1 MHNSDAF
8 EGLRRRLDEME
19 RRHAHEVAELR
30 AVLDGLELEEE
41 AMSVASEMPPPLPV
55 VSVVREVE
63 WKPEPKLEPKLET
76 KRVMDLAEPV
86 VFEKAEML
94 PPPIPAAEREIDFGR
109 VWFVRIGVVIL
120 LTGLVFLGNYAY
132 QNWVRDLGNG
142 VRLAA
147 LFVLAGVWVETGR
160 RLAMRENLLRF
171 GEVVMAGGL
180 GFFYYCVYA
189 AHHVGRLQ
197 VIEREAVAGVLLVAA
212 AVAIAAVAW
221 RRESRITATMGMLL
235 ASYTTV
241 VQPLGWLACV
251 SNGALACMGLFFL
264 ARRGWSAPGW
274 VAMLGMYV
282 AFGLWQVLGAAGGGG
297 ETLAVLWFLAPS
309 WVVFAVTGVVPRGGE
324 SLSAR
329 ARAWFAGAN
338 NGLFFA
344 LFGALWLDHYG
355 REDFWLVAAVLA
367 LVLMAFGVIGRRTL
381 PVAGAVNLSQGLAL
395 LGVALILKL
404 DGFHLALAFAAEA
417 ALLAVA
423 YRKFGGRVE
432 AVFALLAGIA
442 AAGWICLAMEEPPVW
457 SAMVAVLPLVA
468 AAWVMR
474 VAAGLERRRSFRGF
488 ARGVAAVLFWA
499 GLVVFVVGVLVRMER
514 DFAHIAAAVAAVAL
528 GAASLWFDEKNRMK
542 EVAWGVAAVGLVAF
556 CMLSYEAVVNSV
568 PWWAM
573 AVAMLVHLVGVGMW
587 RGEVADGS
595 VPFDNPREDPRLNG
609 GLHAMIVGAA
619 AWAACENSGFSN
631 ETRFLLTMGAAL
643 GLAAVAV
650 VMKSGRLAVVPGV
663 LAFLAM
669 IFAWLSY
676 ELKVEPT
683 WAFFVAT
690 PLALAALP
698 LWFLLPAGAGIP
710 LRGRVI
716 GAVFFRMAAFI
727 AWAVA
732 VHRAGGMHAL
742 DGWAATAMV
751 LMMAAMSMRVK
762 IPLESMAFLGIA
774 VAGLYGKM
782 LMGEWGRI
790 EVTEGWRGVWV
801 LAAMLLLV
809 FTHRER
815 VAVIADETR
824 RAMVVA
830 FLACFTAVTVTLWAT
845 QMLVWRGGWDG
856 TVALWSALGL
866 LTVSAGLWQRVR
878 GLRLAGLLLLMLAL
892 GKLFALDVWD
902 YTAFTRVVSFIALGI
917 VLILLGLFYNHF
929 ASTLKKWL

>member
-1 MHNSDAF
+1 MHNPDAF
-8 EGLRRRLDEME
+8 DGLRRRLDEME
-19 RRHAHEVAELR
+19 RRHAVELAELR
-30 AVLDGLELEEE
+30 AMINGLAVEELLEEE
-41 AMSVASEMPPPLPV
+41 AAPVTHQPPPLPV
-55 VSVVREVE
+55 RVVRELE
-63 WKPEPKLEPKLET
+63 FEPRP
-76 KRVMDLAEPV
+76 VMDLAEPV
-86 VFEKAEML
+86 VFEEVEAPPPL
-94 PPPIPAAEREIDFGR
+94 PPAAREIDFGR

-142 VRLAA
+142 VRLAS
-147 LFVLAGVWVETGR
+147 LLVLAGAWVETGR

-189 AHHVGRLQ
+189 AHHVGRLH
-197 VIEREAVAGVLLVAA
+197 VIDREAVAGVLLVAA
-212 AVAIAAVAW
+212 AVMIAAVAW

-274 VAMLGMYV
+274 VAMLGMYL
-282 AFGLWQVLGAAGGGG
+282 AFGIWQVLGAAGRGS
-297 ETLAVLWFLAPS
+297 EELAVLWFLAPS
-309 WVVFAVTGVVPRGGE
+309 WLVFAVAGVVPRGGE

-329 ARAWFAGAN
+329 GRAWFAGAN
-338 NGLFFA
+338 NGLFFV

-355 REDFWLVAAVLA
+355 HEDFWMVAGVLA
-367 LVLMAFGVIGRRTL
+367 GVLMAFGVIGRRTL
-381 PVAGAVNLSQGLAL
+381 PVAGAVNLSQGLAM

-417 ALLAVA
+417 ALLAGA

-457 SAMVAVLPLVA
+457 SAMVAVLPLA
-468 AAWVMR
+468 GAAWVMR
-474 VAAGLERRRSFRGF
+474 VAAGLERRRNFRGF

-499 GLVVFVVGVLVRMER
+499 GLVVFVVGVLLRMDR
-514 DFAHIAAAVAAVAL
+514 DVAHIAAAVAAVAL
-528 GAASLWFDEKNRMK
+528 GAASLRFDVRGRMK
-542 EVAWGVAAVGLVAF
+542 ELAWAVAAVALVAF
-556 CMLSYEAVVNSV
+556 CMLGYEVLENGV

-573 AVAMLVHLVGVGMW
+573 VAAMAVHLAGVWLW
-587 RGEVADGS
+587 RAEVEDSAIA
-595 VPFDNPREDPRLNG
+595 FDNARDDPRLNG
-609 GLHAMIVGAA
+609 WLHALLAGAA
-619 AWAACENSGFSN
+619 AWAACENSGHGD
-631 ETRFLLTMGAAL
+631 EYRFLLSMGAILAL
-643 GLAAVAV
+643 AALAIPLRAGRLAAVSGILALV
-650 VMKSGRLAVVPGV
+650 VM
-663 LAFLAM
+663 
-669 IFAWLSY
+669 INAWGSP
-676 ELKVEPT
+676 EMQVEPA

-698 LWFLLPAGAGIP
+698 VWFLLPVGAQVP
-710 LRGRVI
+710 NYGRLL
-716 GAVFFRMAAFI
+716 GAVFFRMAAFV

-732 VHRAGGMHAL
+732 VHRAGGVHAL

-762 IPLESMAFLGIA
+762 IPIESMAFLGIA
-774 VAGLYGKM
+774 VAGLYAKM
-782 LMGEWGRI
+782 LTGEWARI

-815 VAVIADETR
+815 VAVIVDQSR
-824 RAMVVA
+824 RAMVIA

-866 LTVSAGLWQRVR
+866 LTVSAGLWQRLR
-878 GLRLAGLLLLMLAL
+878 GLRLAGLLLLALAL